1 MTAVLQ
7 RPTRRAIA
15 ELPGPRG
22 VPGAGNALQL
32 RKTAAPP
39 VRERFGFTMQ
49 PTGLRVHVRA
59 RS

>member
-1 MTAVLQ
+1 ML
-7 RPTRRAIA
+7 TRNFEIT
-15 ELPGPRG
+15 LDP
-22 VPGAGNALQL
+22 
-32 RKTAAPP
+32 AAPP